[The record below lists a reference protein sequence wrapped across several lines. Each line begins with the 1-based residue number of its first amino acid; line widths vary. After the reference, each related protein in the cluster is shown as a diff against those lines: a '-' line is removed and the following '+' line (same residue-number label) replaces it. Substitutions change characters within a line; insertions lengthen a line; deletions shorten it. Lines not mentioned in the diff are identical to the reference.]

1 MLPLSDI
8 TVKLVTNIEIAAECA
23 RWLSTHDRIA
33 VDTETTGLS
42 PEKDIV
48 RLVQIGDE
56 DTAYVIPLEGVSV
69 HDEPSTSKS
78 QIRGWG
84 GFAVDMLTRFDG
96 TFDMHNAA
104 FDHSMI
110 KNTLG
115 VNLSRDRI
123 HDVRLMLHVLDS
135 KGPLGLKPASCL
147 HVDPHADLGQDT
159 LNDALG
165 KKTGWTWA
173 TVPQSFK
180 PYIFYAGFDTIL
192 TTRLRQVVEPLVL
205 ADAPKSYEL
214 ELAASWPCNDMSRK
228 GVRLDREYTSHFHED
243 LVKNISAIEQW
254 CNAQYSVYPGSDS
267 KIIDILQRDG
277 VDLVKRTAS
286 GARYSLDKDVLTGLT
301 HPLAVKVLER
311 RQAMHIAGY
320 LRAYLGFAG
329 DDDDDLIHTSINTVG
344 GRHKNPF
351 ESGGSGNG
359 VRTGRM
365 SSSDPNL
372 QNVPIRTKEGALI
385 RRCFIPRTGH
395 TWVSCDADQI
405 ESRILTHLSQDPGL
419 IAAFNSDED
428 FFVNMARRLFN
439 DPTFVKSNPRRQ
451 LVKNGVYAKIYGAG
465 IEQLSD
471 TSGASIAE
479 ASEFMQSFD
488 NTFPYVPRFIKSV
501 ETLARQ
507 RYNSGGLAYVRS
519 PMTGRRHTVDH
530 WKIYPIVNYLIQG
543 LAGEILK
550 LKIVQ
555 AANAG
560 LDKYMLF
567 PVHDEIDFDVPN
579 EDLPDV
585 LETIRVTMNDDSLLS
600 VPITWS
606 CNTGSDWGACK

>member
-1 MLPLSDI
+1 MRPLSDI
-8 TVKLVTNIEIAAECA
+8 DVKLVTDIDTASECA

-42 PEKDIV
+42 PEKDVV

-56 DTAYVIPLEGVSV
+56 DTAYVIPLEGVKV
-69 HDEPSTSKS
+69 TDTLATDKS

-96 TFDMHNAA
+96 TFDMHYAP

-115 VNLSRDRI
+115 VDLPRHKI

-135 KGPLGLKPASCL
+135 KGPLGLKPASSIY
-147 HVDPHADLGQDT
+147 VDSHAALGQDI
-159 LNDALG
+159 LSDAMN
-165 KKTGWTWA
+165 KSGWTWA
-173 TVPQSFK
+173 TIPLGFQ
-180 PYIFYAGFDTIL
+180 PYVFYAGFDTIL
-192 TTRLRQVVEPLVL
+192 TSRLRQAIEPKVMS
-205 ADAPKSYEL
+205 DAPKSYDL
-214 ELAASWPCNDMSRK
+214 ELAVSWPCDDMSRH
-228 GVRLDREYTSHFHED
+228 GVRLDREYTSTFHDE
-243 LVKNISAIEQW
+243 LSKKIEEIEFW
-254 CNAQYSVYPGSDS
+254 CNHEYGVYPGSDS
-267 KIIDILQRDG
+267 KIIDILMKDG

-286 GARYSLDKDVLTGLT
+286 GARYSLDKEVLSGLT
-301 HPLAVKVLER
+301 HPLAVMVLER

-329 DDDDDLIHTSINTVG
+329 DDDLIHPSINTVG
-344 GRHKNPF
+344 GRHKNPY

-365 SSSDPNL
+365 SMSDPNL
-372 QNVPIRTKEGALI
+372 QNVPIRTKEGAII
-385 RRCFIPRTGH
+385 RRCFIPRPGH

-405 ESRILTHLSQDPGL
+405 ESRILTHLSGDPGL
-419 IAAFNSDED
+419 IAAFKDEGD
-428 FFVNMARRLFN
+428 FFVNIAKRIYS
-439 DPTFVKSNPRRQ
+439 DPDFQKSDPRRQ
-451 LVKNGVYAKIYGAG
+451 TAKNASYAKVYGAG
-465 IEQLSD
+465 IEQF
-471 TSGASIAE
+471 ASTAKIDLAS
-479 ASEFMQSFD
+479 ASEFMQTFD
-488 NTFPYVPRFIKSV
+488 ELFKDVPRFIRRV
-501 ETLARQ
+501 EALARQ
-507 RYNSGGLAYVRS
+507 RYNSGGVAYVRS

-579 EDLPDV
+579 EDLSYV
-585 LETIRVTMNDDSLLS
+585 LAIIKEIMNDDGLLS
-600 VPITWS
+600 VPITWT
-606 CNTGSDWGACK
+606 CNIGNNWGVCK